1 MKITKSKSQRKLS
14 SYSADGTINDLP
26 KEWLNPSALAPV
38 VEFEDMNAYEDSY
51 ENRTKK
57 TTAGSSDL
65 SM

>member
-1 MKITKSKSQRKLS
+1 MKITKSKITAKVKFN
-14 SYSADGTINDLP
+14 SADGTINDLP